1 MVRKISAGSEPKNH
15 VHPLQRSELTI
26 SGSGRRWANAWRK
39 FIDPLRKFPQHLAEM
54 FAKLVKPMTAAA
66 ALKRVA
72 WHFIVSRRV
81 F

>member
-1 MVRKISAGSEPKNH
+1 MVRKNSAGSEPKNH
-15 VHPLQRSELTI
+15 VYSLQRSEATI
-26 SGSGRRWANAWRK
+26 SDSGRRLANAWRK
-39 FIDPLRKFPQHLAEM
+39 FIDPLRRFPQHLAEM

-72 WHFIVSRRV
+72 WHFIVPRRV